1 MIKMK
6 KLLFNEQNDKSRN
19 EMIMDVIGEFLELR
33 DDFDLRMNKIEKML
47 NKNYKI
53 KIIQQCFVS
62 QIEKL
67 TKFYNKINV
76 ENHIFNFS
84 ARYV

>member
-47 NKNYKI
+47 NKLKP
-53 KIIQQCFVS
+53 
-62 QIEKL
+62 KL
-67 TKFYNKINV
+67 DTEPQRLESNKFSTDDYMIDDDEDV
-76 ENHIFNFS
+76 
-84 ARYV
+84 Y

>member
-19 EMIMDVIGEFLELR
+19 EMIMGVIEQFLELR

-47 NKNYKI
+47 SKMKPKLDTEPQRLEPNK
-53 KIIQQCFVS
+53 
-62 QIEKL
+62 
-67 TKFYNKINV
+67 
-76 ENHIFNFS
+76 FS
-84 ARYV
+84 TDDYMIDDDEDDY

>member
-47 NKNYKI
+47 NKLKPQLDTEPQRLEPN
-53 KIIQQCFVS
+53 
-62 QIEKL
+62 
-67 TKFYNKINV
+67 KF
-76 ENHIFNFS
+76 S
-84 ARYV
+84 TDD

>member
-1 MIKMK
+1 MK

-47 NKNYKI
+47 NKLKPQLDTEPQRLEPN
-53 KIIQQCFVS
+53 
-62 QIEKL
+62 
-67 TKFYNKINV
+67 KF
-76 ENHIFNFS
+76 S
-84 ARYV
+84 TDD

>member
-47 NKNYKI
+47 NKMKPELDKEPQRLEPN
-53 KIIQQCFVS
+53 
-62 QIEKL
+62 
-67 TKFYNKINV
+67 
-76 ENHIFNFS
+76 NFS
-84 ARYV
+84 SDDYMIDDDEDDY

>member
-47 NKNYKI
+47 NKLKP
-53 KIIQQCFVS
+53 
-62 QIEKL
+62 KL
-67 TKFYNKINV
+67 DTEPQRLEPNR
-76 ENHIFNFS
+76 FS
-84 ARYV
+84 TDDYMIDDDEDDY